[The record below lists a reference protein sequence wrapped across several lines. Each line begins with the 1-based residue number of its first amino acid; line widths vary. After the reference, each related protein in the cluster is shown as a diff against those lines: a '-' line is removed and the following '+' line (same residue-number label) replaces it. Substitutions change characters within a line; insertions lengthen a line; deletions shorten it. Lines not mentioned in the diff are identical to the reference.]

1 MTMDRDVLMTLLHR
15 RFRSVASTRDAAA
28 NVTRLDIT
36 NNGQVSIDVT
46 VESLLKLDGAALEEV
61 LAGLEKV
68 LACEA

>member
-1 MTMDRDVLMTLLHR
+1 MDPDALMTLLHK
-15 RFRSVASTRDAAA
+15 RFRSVTSTRDDAA

-46 VESLLKLDGAALEEV
+46 VESLLKLDGAGLEEL
-61 LAGLEKV
+61 LASLEKV

>member
-1 MTMDRDVLMTLLHR
+1 MDRTALMATLHK
-15 RFRSVASTRDAAA
+15 RFRSVVARRDSAA

-46 VESLLKLDGAALEEV
+46 VEALEKLDAAGLEEI
-61 LAGLEKV
+61 LQGLEKV

>member
-1 MTMDRDVLMTLLHR
+1 MDRDALMTLLHK
-15 RFRSVASTRDAAA
+15 RFRSVKSTRDTAA

-36 NNGQVSIDVT
+36 NNGQVSMDVT
-46 VESLLKLDGAALEEV
+46 VESLQKLDGAELEEV